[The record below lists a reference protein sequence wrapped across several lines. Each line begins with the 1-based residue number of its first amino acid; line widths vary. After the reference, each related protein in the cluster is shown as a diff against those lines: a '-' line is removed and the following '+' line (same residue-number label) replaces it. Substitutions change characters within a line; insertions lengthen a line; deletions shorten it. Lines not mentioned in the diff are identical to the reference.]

1 MNKSSANSA
10 ASGIQLSAPVR
21 ILAVTHQ
28 FPTPLQPT
36 FASYNRQQFAE
47 LSRMHELRVIRPVPW
62 TIAASKWVQGQW
74 MGRGPFAVGSIE
86 VQYPVFYYSP
96 RFGSHLYGQFFE
108 ASVRGLVERVVER
121 YRPDVILTSWA
132 HPDGWAAARLAERA
146 RLPVVLKV
154 LGSDVL
160 VLPTGRRKKH
170 VVDALCSAAR
180 VIAVS
185 QDLARHVISLGVPAE
200 RVHVV
205 PEGLSADQ
213 FSPGDQDAARVRLGL
228 PRDGKLILFVG
239 SVLRSK
245 GAADL
250 VNACALLRDRG
261 LSFFCRIVGHGAD
274 EANVEQS
281 IRACGLADRVACTG
295 VRPHAELVD
304 WYRAS
309 DVVTLPSYTEGIPNV
324 LREAIACGKPF
335 VSTRVG
341 GIPEIAD
348 PSFSRLVPAG
358 SVGELA
364 DALAAMLEHTP
375 RIDPEV
381 VRRLNISWYHS
392 ALLLSRHLESAV
404 NSNTRVAQ

>member
-1 MNKSSANSA
+1 
-10 ASGIQLSAPVR
+10 VR

-47 LSRMHELRVIRPVPW
+47 LSQMHELRVIRPVPW
-62 TIAASKWVQGQW
+62 TIAAAHWARGKW
-74 MGRGPFAVGSIE
+74 MGRGPSRVGSIE
-86 VQYPVFYYSP
+86 VLYPVFYYSP
-96 RFGSHLYGQFFE
+96 RVGAQLYGRFFE
-108 ASVRGLVERVVER
+108 ASVRGLVERVIES
-121 YRPDVILTSWA
+121 YKPDVLLTSWA
-132 HPDGWAAARLAERA
+132 HPDGWAAARLAHRA

-160 VLPTGRRKKH
+160 VLSKGRRRKH
-170 VVDALCSAAR
+170 VADALRSVDT

-185 QDLARHVISLGVPAE
+185 QDLARHVVSMGVPAE

-205 PEGLSADQ
+205 PEGLSAEQ
-213 FSPGDQDAARVRLGL
+213 FSPGDRDAARVRLGL

-239 SVLRSK
+239 SVLKSK

-250 VNACALLRDRG
+250 VQACGLLRDRG

-274 EANVEQS
+274 AASVGQL
-281 IRACGLADRVACTG
+281 IQTFHLTDRVVCTG
-295 VRPHAELVD
+295 VRPHSELVD

-335 VSTRVG
+335 VSTHVG

-348 PSFSRLVPAG
+348 RSFSRLVQPGAI
-358 SVGELA
+358 VELA
-364 DALAAMLEHTP
+364 DALAAMLQQTP
-375 RIDPEV
+375 SVDPDV
-381 VRRLNISWYHS
+381 VRKINISWHES
-392 ALLLSRHLESAV
+392 ARLLAGHLESAV
-404 NSNTRVAQ
+404 ASRTGVAL

>member
-1 MNKSSANSA
+1 M
-10 ASGIQLSAPVR
+10 R

-47 LSRMHELRVIRPVPW
+47 LSRIHELRVIRPVPW
-62 TIAASKWVQGQW
+62 TIATASWARGQW
-74 MGRGPFAVGSIE
+74 MGRGPVHVGSIE

-96 RFGSHLYGQFFE
+96 RVGSHLYGKFFE
-108 ASVRGLVERVVER
+108 ASVRGLVERVIDS
-121 YRPDVILTSWA
+121 YRPDVLLTSWA
-132 HPDGWAAARLAERA
+132 HPDGWAAARLGRRA
-146 RLPVVLKV
+146 GLPVVLKV

-160 VLPTGRRKKH
+160 VLSKGRRRKH
-170 VVDALCSAAR
+170 VVDALCGADG

-185 QDLARHVISLGVPAE
+185 QDLKRNVVSLGVPEE

-205 PEGLSADQ
+205 PEGLSTDQ
-213 FSPGDQDAARVRLGL
+213 FSPGDQNAARVRLDL

-239 SVLRSK
+239 SVLKSK

-250 VNACALLRDRG
+250 IRACALLRDRG
-261 LSFFCRIVGHGAD
+261 MAFFCRIVGHGHDA
-274 EANVEQS
+274 AS
-281 IRACGLADRVACTG
+281 IDQLIRTCHLTDRVTRTG

-309 DVVTLPSYTEGIPNV
+309 DIVTLPSYTEGIPNV

-335 VSTRVG
+335 VSTNVG

-348 PSFSRLVPAG
+348 PSFSRLVPPAA
-358 SVGELA
+358 VRELA

-375 RIDPEV
+375 SVDPDV
-381 VRRLNISWYHS
+381 VRRINISWQES
-392 ALLLSRHLESAV
+392 AGLLAGHLESAV
-404 NSNTRVAQ
+404 AARTRVVR